1 MKSVLRIMFVIFST
15 SLVACTTIVQGG
27 VSQVY
32 SPVLQ
37 HTRVTVVNN
46 CSPEAD
52 LELGGQV
59 VKAGL
64 KYGESFTVVITRA
77 GIVSQNSVDRVL
89 IFKARIGETYLGS
102 STRRYRLDANRS
114 GNEEVWEVSNV
125 RTANGSGGCGT

>member
-1 MKSVLRIMFVIFST
+1 MRKLFVLTLVLLT
-15 SLVACTTIVQGG
+15 VSLGACTTIVQGG

-46 CSPEAD
+46 CSSEAD

-59 VKAGL
+59 VKSGL